1 MYSRYHNRPDRPIRL
16 PENYNGCAFSPTVTA
31 NHASNPPEPTRR
43 LEIGKPSPPLFQI
56 ARETVE
62 NPPITEETPPVQ
74 ETGLLQASPSLPT
87 LLGREGRIRSLLHG
101 IGFEELLLL
110 GLIFLLAGS
119 EESSDVVLWLVLLL
133 FCG

>member
-16 PENYNGCAFSPTVTA
+16 PENYNGCAFSPPVEV
-31 NHASNPPEPTRR
+31 NRVSSVSEMPRQ
-43 LEIGKPSPPLFQI
+43 LEIGKPSPPTFPVV
-56 ARETVE
+56 REVE
-62 NPPITEETPPVQ
+62 GPHIPEEAPPTQ
-74 ETGLLQASPSLPT
+74 EIGLLQGGPSLPGM
-87 LLGREGRIRSLLHG
+87 LGREGRIHSLLHG

-110 GLIFLLAGS
+110 GLILLLAGS